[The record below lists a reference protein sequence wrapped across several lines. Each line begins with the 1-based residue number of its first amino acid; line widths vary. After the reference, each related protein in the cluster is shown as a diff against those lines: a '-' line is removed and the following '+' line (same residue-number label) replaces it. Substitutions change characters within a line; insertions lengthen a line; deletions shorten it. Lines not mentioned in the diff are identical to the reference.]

1 KALLLRRI
9 FLSLLPSTV
18 TVASAASAVQPV
30 SAQQGGSTP
39 MNRMQPFPEPDLIV
53 IDSATMDR
61 GRALLDAVTRG
72 TFDRSELAPELE
84 AFVPPSA
91 FASAPALLEPLGTPQ
106 SIFAFEK
113 SITAYQTSTYFRVH
127 YPNQILTWVVSV
139 GANNRI
145 TGLSLRHSLT
155 NLIFSV
161 VSRNIQY

>member
-1 KALLLRRI
+1 MLRRI

-18 TVASAASAVQPV
+18 TVVAAASAVEPV
-30 SAQQGGSTP
+30 SAQQQGGSAP
-39 MNRMQPFPEPDLIV
+39 MNRMPPFPEPDPIV

-91 FASAPALLEPLGTPQ
+91 FASAPALLEPLGTPH

-113 SITAYQTSTYFRVH
+113 SITAYQTSTYFRVR

-139 GANNRI
+139 GADNRI
-145 TGLSLRHSLT
+145 TGLSLRYSPMH
-155 NLIFSV
+155 LIFNV
-161 VSRNIQY
+161 VLRNILY